1 MLRRL
6 LGGTHHTRLPLGGSI
21 VVVVMLLALMPLLAA
36 CGPKP
41 PAPHATIYASTQEEV
56 VSAIDAASGS
66 VRWTFRGAGMMGIAL
81 AGDTL
86 YAAASGGVIYAIDA
100 RTGKIRWQ
108 FRTAPQT
115 YPLKLFVSGDTVYV
129 TVDNADGK
137 RPSVARIYAFNSAT
151 GALRWQASLP
161 GYINSDATFTG
172 SLLYISVNADDANGG
187 SGTVYALRISDGTVA
202 WRAPLTSGITSGSL
216 TDGTLYVTTAD
227 GVIQAM
233 RASDGATQWARRI
246 VAKGVPLSSV
256 ASNGA
261 TLFVGDGQ
269 GTVHALRARD
279 GATQWTRDFPY
290 EGTVEPGQMV
300 YNPSMENGALYLTS
314 VYSPNVYALSPSDG
328 STLWSHDTL
337 GYNPGQ
343 PPVVIQP
350 TMYVIDLPGSIQILD
365 AQSGSSIA
373 SYDFT
378 SHRDLLGILYIV
390 VGPPLG

>member
-1 MLRRL
+1 MAFQVRARARHQRPS
-6 LGGTHHTRLPLGGSI
+6 LGVAIISI
-21 VVVVMLLALMPLLAA
+21 VALSSLMPLLAA

-41 PAPHATIYASTQEEV
+41 PAPHAMIYASTQGEG

-66 VRWTFRGAGMMGIAL
+66 VRWTFYGAGMMGIAL

-86 YAAASGGVIYAIDA
+86 YAASSSGVFYALDA
-100 RTGKIRWQ
+100 RTGKRRWQ

-115 YPLKLFVSGDTVYV
+115 YPLKPFVSGDTVYV
-129 TVDNADGK
+129 TVDTADEKQPG
-137 RPSVARIYAFNSAT
+137 VARIYAFNSAT

-187 SGTVYALRISDGTVA
+187 AGTVYALRISDGTVA
-202 WRAPLTSGITSGSL
+202 WRAPLTSGITSGPL

-227 GVIQAM
+227 GAIQAIQ
-233 RASDGATQWARRI
+233 ASDGALQWRRQ
-246 VAKGVPLSSV
+246 VAANGVPLSTL
-256 ASNGA
+256 ASNGS

-269 GTVHALRARD
+269 GIVHALRARD

-290 EGTVEPGQMV
+290 VGTVEPGQMV
-300 YNPSMENGALYLTS
+300 YTPSMANGALYLTS

-350 TMYVIDLPGSIQILD
+350 TMYVIVGPGSIQILD

-378 SHRDLLGILYIV
+378 SHRDLLGILAIV